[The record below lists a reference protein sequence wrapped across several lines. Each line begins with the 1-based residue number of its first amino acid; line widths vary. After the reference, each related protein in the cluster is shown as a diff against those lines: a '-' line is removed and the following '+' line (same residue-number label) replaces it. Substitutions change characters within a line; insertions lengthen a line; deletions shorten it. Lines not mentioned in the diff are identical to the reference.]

1 MNSNKLTFYRSDFED
16 QYNLSVANRCTNTNI
31 THSNGD
37 FEQIDFWSLIYVPL

>member
-1 MNSNKLTFYRSDFED
+1 MNSDKLKFYRSDFED
-16 QYNLSVANRCTNTNI
+16 QYNLSVAYRCINTNI